1 MSIVKMEIAF
11 DAENKEAR
19 EAVITMLNV
28 LGGAEVKTVETVKEQ
43 VATEEKTAKTRTR
56 TTKAVEETKVEE
68 TKVEETK
75 VEETKVEETKVEEKP
90 KSGITQE
97 QIREVMSKLI
107 DKDHPNVT
115 SNRMELKAKLTE
127 LGAANVTTLPTDK
140 NEEFFKFLKSLE

>member
-56 TTKAVEETKVEE
+56 TTKA
-68 TKVEETK
+68 VEETK